1 MSDGKKLVPF
11 LSRPLVI
18 SIAALA
24 WTVMVGSAVAR
35 YLMAQ
40 GLVDEHALAQRADNI
55 KTYRD
60 RLLDSVRFD
69 RPVTEDGE
77 AIPEGDA
84 PPDAPPRGLGSIQ
97 RGLDLSL
104 RRARAEN
111 LLSMEDPAVQMDEPT
126 LRGEIEKAAEKVRS
140 AKLMQSILPYLSEGG
155 LLLLLGIGLG
165 LASRMVFKIGIVVG
179 ILVIGGMQYLAWQG
193 LLEVNWGQFAG
204 LLHETLL
211 NMTPQ
216 GDLTEILKQKFPS
229 LGTLALGYFL
239 GVRG

>member
-1 MSDGKKLVPF
+1 MSDGNKKLVPF

-40 GLVDEHALAQRADNI
+40 GLIDQHALAQRADNI

-60 RLLDSVRFD
+60 RLLSSVRFD
-69 RPVTEDGE
+69 APVPEDGE
-77 AIPEGDA
+77 AIPDGAEGD
-84 PPDAPPRGLGSIQ
+84 PPPRLGSIQ

-111 LLSMEDPAVQMDEPT
+111 LLNMEDPAVQMDEPT
-126 LRGEIEKAAEKVRS
+126 LQGEIAKAAEKVQS
-140 AKLMQSILPYLSEGG
+140 AKLMQSVLPYLSEGG

-165 LASRMVFKIGIVVG
+165 LASRMVLKIGIVVG
-179 ILVIGGMQYLAWQG
+179 ILVIGGMQYMAWQG

-211 NMTPQ
+211 NITPQ

-229 LGTLALGYFL
+229 LGTLGLGYYL